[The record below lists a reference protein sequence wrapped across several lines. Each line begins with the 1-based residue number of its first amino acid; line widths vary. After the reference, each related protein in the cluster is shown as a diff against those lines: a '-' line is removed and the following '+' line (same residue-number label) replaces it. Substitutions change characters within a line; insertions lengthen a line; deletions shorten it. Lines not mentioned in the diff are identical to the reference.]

1 MGECEC
7 ECECECVCMCV
18 CVCVCACFC
27 RLSRVDM
34 FNALLLSVSH
44 PTMSTD
50 TVEEAVRDDEV
61 KT

>member
-1 MGECEC
+1 MSEWCLST
-7 ECECECVCMCV
+7 
-18 CVCVCACFC
+18 C

-34 FNALLLSVSH
+34 FNALLQSVSH

-50 TVEEAVRDDEV
+50 TVEEVVRDDEV